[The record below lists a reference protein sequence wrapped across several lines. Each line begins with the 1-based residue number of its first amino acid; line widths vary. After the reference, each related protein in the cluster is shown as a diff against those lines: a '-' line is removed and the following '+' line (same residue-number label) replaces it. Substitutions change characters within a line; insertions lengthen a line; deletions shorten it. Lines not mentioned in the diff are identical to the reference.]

1 MDSHKV
7 SELKLSNYQKQN
19 MGHLYIGLQKIDKS
33 EKFDIR
39 IEVPLTPTD
48 YTIKAFNANNNG
60 PQNIHSIGVG
70 ALLFSTL
77 DVC

>member
-19 MGHLYIGLQKIDKS
+19 MGHLYLGLQKIDKA
-33 EKFDIR
+33 EQFDIR

-48 YTIKAFNANNNG
+48 YIIEAVNKYTNG
-60 PQNIHSIGVG
+60 AQKIGVG